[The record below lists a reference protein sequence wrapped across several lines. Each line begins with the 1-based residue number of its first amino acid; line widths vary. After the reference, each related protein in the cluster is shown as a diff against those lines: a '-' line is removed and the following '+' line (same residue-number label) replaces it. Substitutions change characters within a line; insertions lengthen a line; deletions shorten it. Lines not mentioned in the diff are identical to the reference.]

1 MEQGLP
7 KIPILVC
14 SEACHR
20 QVRGAD
26 PATESGNN
34 FGPDATGKQKAH
46 GAKVLQHRIHNEKSR
61 SGHARNGFFVMPAA
75 LMSGTVVPQR
85 AGIRSVHCALTAG
98 AAALVFLQVTLTQ
111 TDGLRRNFD

>member
-61 SGHARNGFFVMPAA
+61 SGHARNGFLSCLP
-75 LMSGTVVPQR
+75 R
-85 AGIRSVHCALTAG
+85 
-98 AAALVFLQVTLTQ
+98 
-111 TDGLRRNFD
+111 